1 MNSKLNDT
9 IVDLT
14 GLISVEI
21 GLEMNNYF
29 ACLFIFSWEERSG
42 VWKEELFTMKFNFC
56 LLKS

>member
-29 ACLFIFSWEERSG
+29 ACLFIFFLGREVWIVERRTFYD
-42 VWKEELFTMKFNFC
+42 EI
-56 LLKS
+56 